1 MPKDLERIEINQVK
15 IGMFIKLNL
24 NWFEHSFSMNA
35 FKIVNQRELNEL
47 KALGLTHIDYVPSK
61 SDVKAEKI
69 EKSDPNTSS
78 AQVAATV
85 VGTTQAL
92 NDTPSIFGDIKDAK
106 LARAKRMD
114 QQKQELAKVE
124 AKFVNATN
132 VMKDINN
139 LIFSKPEQVLK
150 EAAKLVD
157 SIAEVFDEQ
166 DYTYMYLIQQAGI
179 KEDVYFHSLNVSI
192 LAMTLAHEMNC
203 TPAQIREVGLA
214 GMFHDLGKINIPKKI
229 TNSKEPLNKAEQ
241 HFFEMH
247 PLYGVDI
254 GKKAGLSKL
263 VLHVIDHHHEFLDG
277 SGYPKGLKGDSITM
291 PVRIVSIANVYDN
304 LCNHIDVKQSLTPHE
319 AISSMYLRRSSQFDS
334 AIMATMVKSLG
345 IYPPGTIVQLSNGAI
360 GLVVSINIGES
371 MRPNVLVYDA
381 DTPKDKAIVLDLSEE
396 SEDIYISGSMRPST
410 LSSEVFDYLNPRERI
425 NYYAAPHKSSGV
437 GQTEPVKK

>member
-1 MPKDLERIEINQVK
+1 MSKDLERIEINQVQ

-35 FKIVNQRELNEL
+35 FKIVNQRELDEL
-47 KALGLTHIDYVPSK
+47 KALGLTHIDYDPSK
-61 SDVKAEKI
+61 SDVTVARVEKT
-69 EKSDPNTSS
+69 EPNTSS
-78 AQVAATV
+78 NPAVTPVPGAVQVR
-85 VGTTQAL
+85 
-92 NDTPSIFGDIKDAK
+92 NDAPSFFEDIKDAK

-132 VMKDINN
+132 VMKDIDS
-139 LIFSKPEQVLK
+139 LIFSKPEQVLR
-150 EAAKLVD
+150 EAGKLVD

-166 DYTYMYLIQQAGI
+166 DYTYMYLIQQTGI

-192 LAMTLAHEMNC
+192 LAMTLAHEMKC

-229 TNSKEPLNKAEQ
+229 THSKEPLNKAEQ

-277 SGYPKGLKGDSITM
+277 SGYPKGLKGESITM

-304 LCNHIDVKQSLTPHE
+304 LCNHIDIRHSLTPHE
-319 AISSMYLRRSSQFDS
+319 AISSMYLRRSAQFDS
-334 AIMATMVKSLG
+334 DIMTTMVKSLG
-345 IYPPGTIVQLSNGAI
+345 IYPPGTIVQLSNGAM

-371 MRPNVLVYDA
+371 TRPNVLVYDA

-396 SEDIYISGSMRPST
+396 SEDIYICGSMRPSM
-410 LSSEVFDYLNPRERI
+410 LSGDMFDYLNPRERI
-425 NYYAAPHKSSGV
+425 NYYAAPHKSSGN
-437 GQTEPVKK
+437 GQKEPVKK